1 MFSGGKS
8 IPFGYILSNSN
19 LKLGHSLPEDSG
31 NATKFKG
38 GAGSKKK
45 SGFWNCCS
53 GGSTGS
59 GYPSKLIFFYQFIQL
74 HICNSC

>member
-1 MFSGGKS
+1 MKF
-8 IPFGYILSNSN
+8 ILLIICQLIIIIS
-19 LKLGHSLPEDSG
+19 KLDQAEERLSLSENPG
-31 NATKFKG
+31 NATKLKE

-59 GYPSKLIFFYQFIQL
+59 GYPSKLTFCFINTIQ
-74 HICNSC
+74 

>member
-1 MFSGGKS
+1 M
-8 IPFGYILSNSN
+8 
-19 LKLGHSLPEDSG
+19 KLGQPLSEDSE
-31 NATKFKG
+31 NAPKLNRG
-38 GAGSKKK
+38 RKKK

-74 HICNSC
+74 FAIPVE